1 MEHSQYRHIASQ
13 ARIGADAVV
22 VPVRGHGQ
30 VGCLSD
36 QVKLTRALNEELDKA
51 MKDICQFGNQGA
63 ESSRRITEKKL
74 S

>member
-1 MEHSQYRHIASQ
+1 
-13 ARIGADAVV
+13 VV
-22 VPVRGHGQ
+22 VLVRGHDQ

-36 QVKLTRALNEELDKA
+36 QVKLTRALNEELDTA
-51 MKDICQFGNQGA
+51 MKDICQFGDQGA